1 MMHAILAGLLC
12 TTAMI
17 VLARHVFESPGAKVS
32 RWFLILY
39 GAGTCVWTALG
50 WYNDSVTLITIS
62 VTQLFT
68 CLLVG
73 AVATPKAARQP

>member
-1 MMHAILAGLLC
+1 MAA
-12 TTAMI
+12 
-17 VLARHVFESPGAKVS
+17 
-32 RWFLILY
+32 
-39 GAGTCVWTALG
+39 TALG
-50 WYNDSVTLITIS
+50 WYNDWVALITIS